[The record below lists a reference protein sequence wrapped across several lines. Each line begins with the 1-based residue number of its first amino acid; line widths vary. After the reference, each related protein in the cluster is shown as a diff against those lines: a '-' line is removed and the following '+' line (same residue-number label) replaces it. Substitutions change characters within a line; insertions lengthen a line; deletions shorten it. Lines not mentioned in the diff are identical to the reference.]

1 MNEER
6 TRKCLRQ
13 VEHIR
18 GRLWHIFSV
27 IVNQV
32 MTKSI
37 NKMNCFIFTLAQVQ
51 KNPASASQE
60 SNALFTAGISS
71 LIISVLAIVF
81 VIVFVLFCRKC

>member
-1 MNEER
+1 MN
-6 TRKCLRQ
+6 RKMTGKYLH

-27 IVNQV
+27 IVKQV
-32 MTKSI
+32 IMKSI
-37 NKMNCFIFTLAQVQ
+37 NKMNYVIFTLAQVK
-51 KNPASASQE
+51 KNPASTSQE

-71 LIISVLAIVF
+71 LIISVMAIVF

>member
-51 KNPASASQE
+51 QNPASA

-81 VIVFVLFCRKC
+81 VIAFVVISRKC

>member
-1 MNEER
+1 MNGER
-6 TRKCLRQ
+6 TGKCL
-13 VEHIR
+13 
-18 GRLWHIFSV
+18 HIFSV
-27 IVNQV
+27 TFNQV

-37 NKMNCFIFTLAQVQ
+37 NKINVFIFTLAQVQ

-81 VIVFVLFCRKC
+81 VIAFVVICRKC

>member
-18 GRLWHIFSV
+18 GRLWHIFPV
-27 IVNQV
+27 TVNQV

-37 NKMNCFIFTLAQVQ
+37 DTMNCFIFTLAQVQ
-51 KNPASASQE
+51 NNSASVNQE
-60 SNALFTAGISS
+60 SNALFIAGISS
-71 LIISVLAIVF
+71 LIISALAIVF